1 VLRVDGGSLMLGDR
15 VGGLSRH
22 PGKGFGTPSMAGV
35 RVLCLDSMV
44 VAGSGE
50 GTPWWR
56 TVAASC
62 LEARELTATTPQL
75 RTAKPQ
81 RADARLE
88 GHSARQPQHRT
99 VTRPYGLSSQ
109 IGVADLDN
117 RATWVGDRS
126 RLGTRGLH
134 ENGALFRRRRFRFV
148 AW

>member
-1 VLRVDGGSLMLGDR
+1 MLGDR

-22 PGKGFGTPSMAGV
+22 PGKGFGAPSMAGV

-50 GTPWWR
+50 DTPWWR

-62 LEARELTATTPQL
+62 LEAREFTATTPQL

-81 RADARLE
+81 QRAHTRL
-88 GHSARQPQHRT
+88 QDK
-99 VTRPYGLSSQ
+99 VTALYSRKAVRSVKPNRG
-109 IGVADLDN
+109 GRLDH

-126 RLGTRGLH
+126 RLGTRGLR
-134 ENGALFRRRRFRFV
+134 EIEALFRRRRFLFV